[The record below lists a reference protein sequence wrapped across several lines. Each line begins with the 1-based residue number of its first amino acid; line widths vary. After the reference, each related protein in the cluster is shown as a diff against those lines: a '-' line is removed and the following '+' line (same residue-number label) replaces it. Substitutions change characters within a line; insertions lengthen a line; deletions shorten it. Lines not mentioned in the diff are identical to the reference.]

1 MGSHYSLNWTTGLDY
16 WTGLLDWTTGLDYL
30 TCPKWCK
37 MPFQAFFSVG
47 EKLIMFIQ
55 PTSLLNLL
63 PVPVEPTL
71 LESVEVKGHM
81 HIYYASMKRLEGQL
95 F

>member
-1 MGSHYSLNWTTGLDY
+1 
-16 WTGLLDWTTGLDYL
+16 
-30 TCPKWCK
+30 
-37 MPFQAFFSVG
+37 
-47 EKLIMFIQ
+47 MFIQ